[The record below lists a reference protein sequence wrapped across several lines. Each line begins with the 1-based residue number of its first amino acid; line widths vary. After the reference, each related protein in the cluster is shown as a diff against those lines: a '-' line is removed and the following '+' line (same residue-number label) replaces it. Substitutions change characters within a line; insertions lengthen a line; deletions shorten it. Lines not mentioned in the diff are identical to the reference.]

1 MVIPLVNMTGGN
13 TLGTSVGGGS
23 IEEGEGERVG
33 ITS

>member
-1 MVIPLVNMTGGN
+1 MIIPLVKMTGGN

-23 IEEGEGERVG
+23 IEEEEGERVG